1 MSYEIQNDSCKR
13 TNVTG
18 DIKFYLTNVDLKRT
32 SLNKGK
38 NKNKIRKKKLDKW
51 QASDFS

>member
-1 MSYEIQNDSCKR
+1 MSSEIQNDSCKR

-18 DIKFYLTNVDLKRT
+18 DIKFYLGNVDLKRT

-38 NKNKIRKKKLDKW
+38 RNKNKIREKKNW
-51 QASDFS
+51 TSGRS